1 MLGLSFD
8 DYLSFCFDEAC
19 EYIMSFQ
26 KEKSET
32 KEGKTYIKTYF
43 EPKPKWSNENIV
55 KPTSNKELFNEMQS
69 YLEEIGGGK

>member
-26 KEKSET
+26 KERKVEKD
-32 KEGKTYIKTYF
+32 KETYIQTYF
-43 EPKPKWSNENIV
+43 EPKPKWKNV
-55 KPTSNKELFNEMQS
+55 KEVKKTSNMDLINEMQS